1 MATDSKT
8 TKYIEGIGRR
18 KTASARV
25 RLTPAKETTI
35 EINDKTLEE
44 YFPHQSLQ
52 MDVQSI
58 LSTKDAG
65 IEHYTITAKVF
76 GGGISAQAEAIRLG
90 IARALV
96 KEKQDRRLVLKPLGF
111 LKRDPR
117 SVERKKFGLRKAR
130 RKPQW
135 SKR

>member
-1 MATDSKT
+1 MATTKT
-8 TKYIEGIGRR
+8 TYIEAIGRR

-25 RLTPAKETTI
+25 RLTPAAKTSITV
-35 EINDKTLEE
+35 NDKALNE
-44 YFPHQSLQ
+44 YFTHLSLQ
-52 MDVQSI
+52 NVVNQV
-58 LSTKDAG
+58 LETAEAG
-65 IEHYTITAKVF
+65 IENYIITVKVL
-76 GGGISAQAEAIRLG
+76 GGGISSQAGAIRLG

-96 KEKQDRRLVLKPLGF
+96 KEKEARRIPLKREGY

-130 RKPQW
+130 KRPAW

>member
-1 MATDSKT
+1 MAT
-8 TKYIEGIGRR
+8 TKQGIYIEAVGRR
-18 KTASARV
+18 KTATARV
-25 RLTPAKETTI
+25 RITPAKKTSVMV
-35 EINDKTLEE
+35 NDKEYTE
-44 YFPHQSLQ
+44 YFKHLALQ
-52 MDVQSI
+52 KVISVI
-58 LSTKDAG
+58 LDTKDAG
-65 IEHYTITAKVF
+65 IEDYVITAKVI

-96 KEKQDRRLVLKPLGF
+96 KEKASRRAALKKEGY

-130 RKPQW
+130 KRPAW